1 LGSQRR
7 LQPEAFARNP
17 QPVPGGPRRIGTD
30 HDAELAAGDVLRF
43 ERSGGGGYG
52 PPQERSRDEVLD
64 DVRNGYISAQ
74 SAKMIYG
81 RTFDA
86 ADLCSQDH
94 DEHQMSNDESETP
107 TVKVLG

>member
-1 LGSQRR
+1 LEPITTRQ
-7 LQPEAFARNP
+7 
-17 QPVPGGPRRIGTD
+17 
-30 HDAELAAGDVLRF
+30 LAAGDVLRF

-81 RTFDA
+81 CTFDP
-86 ADLCSQDH
+86 ADLHNQDH
-94 DEHQMSNDESETP
+94 DEHQTSDGESEAS